1 MHIKIFKIRLLLE
14 RAVGAVRS
22 LFCLNDIER
31 EVSAVVYQQMAHKS
45 PLDTHYEFNCLG
57 RLEKTDCAREQT

>member
-14 RAVGAVRS
+14 SAVGAVRS

-31 EVSAVVYQQMAHKS
+31 EVSAVVYQQMARKS
-45 PLDTHYEFNCLG
+45 PLDTHYEFN
-57 RLEKTDCAREQT
+57 